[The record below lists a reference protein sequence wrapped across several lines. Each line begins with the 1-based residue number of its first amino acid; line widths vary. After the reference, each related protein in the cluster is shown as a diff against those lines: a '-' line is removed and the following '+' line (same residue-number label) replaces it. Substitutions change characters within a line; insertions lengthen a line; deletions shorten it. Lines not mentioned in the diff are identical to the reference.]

1 MITVRYF
8 AVVRE
13 RVRLSEELLPAA
25 PGLTA
30 GGVWAEVERRHPEI
44 AALRAAIKLAV
55 NQELVGDEHPVA
67 DGDEVALIPPVSGGS
82 GLYRV
87 TEHALSLDE
96 VVRAVSAEGPL
107 TGPSAPPSFGGAPG
121 GIATF
126 TGVVRRESRGKR
138 IVRLEYEAYRE
149 MAERKMAEIG
159 RGIEREWPGVR
170 VAIVHRVGVLTVG
183 EAAVVIAAS
192 APHRAQAFEACRAAI
207 DRLKESV
214 PIWKKEIAEDGEE
227 WIGLGP

>member
-1 MITVRYF
+1 MKVRVHYF

-13 RVRLSEELLPAA
+13 RLGLSSEVVDICEHETIASLLRTLESRRPALV
-25 PGLTA
+25 GL
-30 GGVWAEVERRHPEI
+30 R
-44 AALRAAIKLAV
+44 AALRVALNEEFV
-55 NQELVGDEHPVA
+55 DEASPLC
-67 DGDEVALIPPVSGGS
+67 DGDEIALIPPVSGGS
-82 GLYRV
+82 QVFRV
-87 TEHALSLDE
+87 SDAPLDLEE
-96 VVRAVSAEGPL
+96 VVRAVSAD
-107 TGPSAPPSFGGAPG
+107 AHG
-121 GIATF
+121 GIVTF
-126 TGVVRRESRGKR
+126 TGVVRNLSHGKK
-138 IVRLEYEAYRE
+138 ILKLEYEAYRP

-159 RGIEREWPGVR
+159 RKIADEIAGVR
-170 VAIVHRVGVLTVG
+170 VAIVHRVGTLTVG

>member
-1 MITVRYF
+1 MAVLVAREPSLRGMLGIVR
-8 AVVRE
+8 V
-13 RVRLSEELLPAA
+13 
-25 PGLTA
+25 
-30 GGVWAEVERRHPEI
+30 
-44 AALRAAIKLAV
+44 AV
-55 NQELVGDEHPVA
+55 NQEFANDDQPLH

-82 GLYRV
+82 GVFRV
-87 TEHALSLDE
+87 SDDPLSLDE
-96 VVRAVSAEGPL
+96 VVRAVSTEAH
-107 TGPSAPPSFGGAPG
+107 GGVV
-121 GIATF
+121 TF
-126 TGVVRRESRGKR
+126 TGVVRSESRGKR
-138 IVRLEYEAYRE
+138 IVRLEYEAYRP

-159 RGIEREWPGVR
+159 NGIAGEWPGVR
-170 VAIVHRVGVLTVG
+170 VAIVHRVGTLVVG